1 MNSGD
6 VQPRRSAGEIAAI
19 VVTTV
24 LTTVAGVALILGPLL
39 IAGWWVAREGITAF
53 TVVWI
58 TIAAVWTLLLVNAAV
73 RSAETRGWIAVGL
86 FGWLGVIAAA
96 AGRLRR

>member
-1 MNSGD
+1 VSSGE
-6 VQPRRSAGEIAAI
+6 VQRRRSGGEIAAI

-39 IAGWWVAREGITAF
+39 IAAWWVAREGITAF
-53 TVVWI
+53 TAVWI

-86 FGWLGVIAAA
+86 FGWLGVIATA

>member
-6 VQPRRSAGEIAAI
+6 FQRRRSAGELAAI
-19 VVTTV
+19 VVMTV
-24 LTTVAGVALILGPLL
+24 LTMLAGVALILGPVV
-39 IAGWWVAREGITAF
+39 IAGWWVAREGITTF

-58 TIAAVWTLLLVNAAV
+58 AIAAAWTLLLIQAAV
-73 RSAETRGWIAVGL
+73 RNAETRGWIAVGL

>member
-6 VQPRRSAGEIAAI
+6 VQERRSVGEIAAI
-19 VVTTV
+19 VVMTA
-24 LTTVAGVALILGPLL
+24 LTMIAGVAMILGPQV
-39 IAGWWVAREGITAF
+39 IAAWWVVNEGITAF

-58 TIAAVWTLLLVNAAV
+58 TIAAVWTLLLVHAAV
-73 RSAETRGWIAVGL
+73 RSAETRGWIAVAL

-96 AGRLRR
+96 LARLRR